1 MAASNL
7 KFLSVSLSIGKCQ
20 RGRSEAAKFS
30 SLKIR
35 DGFKQSPLKMVSP
48 VFCNQKVW
56 IRNQGLS
63 VERFGSLSVAS
74 VEEERAKVGDQLW
87 VGHCINCLLVHLGCS
102 QIMKEQHG
110 AKFAQIILQ
119 HCFYFFAIFRSNFCQ
134 KLIQPFVGIC
144 SQLSDSPIKAKV
156 IRLN

>member
-35 DGFKQSPLKMVSP
+35 DGFKPSLLKMVSP

-63 VERFGSLSVAS
+63 VKRLGSLSVAS

-87 VGHCINCLLVHLGCS
+87 VGHRINCLLVHLG
-102 QIMKEQHG
+102 
-110 AKFAQIILQ
+110 
-119 HCFYFFAIFRSNFCQ
+119 
-134 KLIQPFVGIC
+134 
-144 SQLSDSPIKAKV
+144 
-156 IRLN
+156 